1 MERMSWSAQRRGI
14 VLQMIGGVQWLR
26 ARHWVQQKAW
36 HPRLEA
42 TGFEQLMDMG
52 SGQRWR
58 YGLVVQ
64 QPSTGEFK
72 KSNSLAAKQIQ
83 DLAEGGGEKSVL
95 EQLKAAAEFWEVFD
109 DIPQPPSDAEAQDD
123 EGQHAEAAEDFEDQL
138 AEHALVEITDEDVE
152 EHRFRVTGTQP
163 PHRLYRPV
171 GATGGSGLVKL
182 KLQSSD
188 LLRRRRQ
195 T

>member
-1 MERMSWSAQRRGI
+1 MTSLNLHRT
-14 VLQMIGGVQWLR
+14 
-26 ARHWVQQKAW
+26 QK
-36 HPRLEA
+36 PR
-42 TGFEQLMDMG
+42 
-52 SGQRWR
+52 
-58 YGLVVQ
+58 
-64 QPSTGEFK
+64 
-72 KSNSLAAKQIQ
+72 I
-83 DLAEGGGEKSVL
+83 
-95 EQLKAAAEFWEVFD
+95 
-109 DIPQPPSDAEAQDD
+109 QDD
-123 EGQHAEAAEDFEDQL
+123 EGQRAEAAEDFEVQL